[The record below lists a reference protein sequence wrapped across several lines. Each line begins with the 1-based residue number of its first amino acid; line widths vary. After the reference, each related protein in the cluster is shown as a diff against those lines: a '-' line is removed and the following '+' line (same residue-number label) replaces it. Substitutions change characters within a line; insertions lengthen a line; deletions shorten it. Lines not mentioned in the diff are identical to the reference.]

1 LIEQVG
7 QRYGLDAVPYGEVG
21 LKELRA
27 RPDYAVD
34 IGRSRVGYIELKRP
48 GRGIPPDWRP
58 DKHESEQWEKLCA
71 LPNVIYSDGY
81 SWGVFSYGKLREPIV
96 CIWEPGDS
104 GLSAEATEKLLLLVR
119 KFLTA
124 KPDPPRSL
132 AELIAVI
139 ARLCRLLKDDV
150 AAILGSAS
158 HPANEDLR
166 LLAGDLRQR
175 LFPDLD
181 DQGFADAY
189 AQSITFALLLAQVNG
204 IAIDKIPLHEIG
216 LQVAK
221 KHSIIGRLF
230 SALTVGDATRSPDG
244 RRGPAAPGELHRRP
258 GIRGHQGVPPPHLR
272 RRLDHRPFA
281 RRQQGRQ
288 PEQGLRLE
296 GHAPSVHRCLRA
308 VAPTG
313 P

>member
-1 LIEQVG
+1 MDPTSSPRPRHLRVVPDVSDPPAALVANFVYAVVRKLGRGGNPEDQLRSPLEILIEQVG

-48 GRGIPPDWRP
+48 GGGIPPDWRP
-58 DKHESEQWEKLCA
+58 DKRESEQWGKLCA

-96 CIWEPGDS
+96 HIWGPGDS

-132 AELIAVI
+132 AELITVV

-150 AAILGSAS
+150 AATIGSTS
-158 HPANEDLR
+158 HPASEDLPP
-166 LLAGDLRQR
+166 A
-175 LFPDLD
+175 
-181 DQGFADAY
+181 
-189 AQSITFALLLAQVNG
+189 
-204 IAIDKIPLHEIG
+204 
-216 LQVAK
+216 
-221 KHSIIGRLF
+221 
-230 SALTVGDATRSPDG
+230 G
-244 RRGPAAPGELHRRP
+244 RRPAPAAIP
-258 GIRGHQGVPPPHLR
+258 
-272 RRLDHRPFA
+272 
-281 RRQQGRQ
+281 
-288 PEQGLRLE
+288 
-296 GHAPSVHRCLRA
+296 
-308 VAPTG
+308 
-313 P
+313 